1 MKKTNNK
8 IIVAL
13 LGATALSAC
22 GGGGGGGG
30 GYSNNNPSPIVTNP
44 QLNYTTP
51 TEQSTVD
58 PMAGANS
65 NKNFVGD
72 TFITDL
78 DGDGANDDMVIA
90 GRETMPFDG
99 SVNKNKLSVHSFENG
114 QLVDK
119 TSQWFSGTDNEILGT
134 EPDVKFA
141 DFFNTGKQDM
151 IVAHSQDMASYGPA
165 TFFKN
170 NGSNFTRV
178 DIPTA
183 NIWSHGSDVGDL
195 NNDGYKDIFLTDYGY
210 NSTVLVNN
218 QVNGFDAK
226 VDSRGQFGDM
236 RLGGS
241 GAAIGNFMNNGGNNE
256 IILTDAQ
263 CPSNGNGASCDNT
276 KKTKLYSVDFSGG
289 GANYTWVSD

>member
-1 MKKTNNK
+1 MKKSNNK
-8 IIVAL
+8 LIVAL

-30 GYSNNNPSPIVTNP
+30 GYSNNNPSPIPDRP

-119 TSQWFSGTDNEILGT
+119 TAQWFSGTDNEILGT

-218 QVNGFDAK
+218 QE
-226 VDSRGQFGDM
+226 
-236 RLGGS
+236 
-241 GAAIGNFMNNGGNNE
+241 IGR
-256 IILTDAQ
+256 AH
-263 CPSNGNGASCDNT
+263 
-276 KKTKLYSVDFSGG
+276 V
-289 GANYTWVSD
+289 